1 MIGAGLS
8 LTPMREKRRRRMR
21 IEKLTN
27 GQKPLC
33 AMLGYDI
40 NDRRK
45 IIAFEITGQD
55 LLDYNDPSG
64 EASVFG
70 VMIGRGYYLLTLKKG
85 IIETIERVSKETA
98 LKYALA

>member
-1 MIGAGLS
+1 M
-8 LTPMREKRRRRMR
+8 K

-33 AMLGYDI
+33 AILGYDI
-40 NDRRK
+40 NDKKK
-45 IIAFEITGQD
+45 IIAFEITGQGLID
-55 LLDYNDPSG
+55 FSDPSG

-70 VMIGRGYYLLTLKKG
+70 VMIGKGYYLLTLKKG
-85 IIETIERVSKETA
+85 IIETIERVSKQTA

>member
-1 MIGAGLS
+1 
-8 LTPMREKRRRRMR
+8 MR

-33 AMLGYDI
+33 AMLGYID
-40 NDRRK
+40 DRRK
-45 IIAFEITGQD
+45 IIAFEITGQG
-55 LLDYNDPSG
+55 LLDFSDPSG

-70 VMIGRGYYLLTLKKG
+70 VMIGKGFYLLTLKDG